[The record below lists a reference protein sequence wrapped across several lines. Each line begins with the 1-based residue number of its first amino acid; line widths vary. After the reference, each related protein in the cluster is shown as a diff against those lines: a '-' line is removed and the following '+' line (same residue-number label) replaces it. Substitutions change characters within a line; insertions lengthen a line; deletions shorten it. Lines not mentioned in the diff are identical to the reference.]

1 MNCTSFPFLPFLTL
15 KSSLHDQVTRLLLF
29 DAKKDISLTP
39 SNFTLITHVIG
50 MRIRA
55 SRMSWSKLEFFRCCV
70 SQVLYHKWSAST
82 SLNEQCEL
90 LCRLLQEHLSPQW
103 FPLAAICGQFPPSNQ
118 QCYICNVVNNKWEKN
133 LSRNSINSSRSV
145 KSQVLIQ

>member
-1 MNCTSFPFLPFLTL
+1 MNTYMLSTWTAQVFHFLPF
-15 KSSLHDQVTRLLLF
+15 
-29 DAKKDISLTP
+29 P
-39 SNFTLITHVIG
+39 NFTVFFTWPSYKTASLWCKERYIFDTTTGQSKEFYLNYTYVIG

-70 SQVLYHKWSAST
+70 SQVLYRKWSAST

-118 QCYICNVVNNKWEKN
+118 QCCICNVVNNKWEKFF
-133 LSRNSINSSRSV
+133 I
-145 KSQVLIQ
+145 